1 MSLLSLIDNSRTDK
15 NTAHTY
21 IDLYETLLG
30 SRKQTAKAVLEVGIY
45 RGGSI
50 KLWNDYFPNATI
62 YAVDIMPRKDVW
74 SELNKPRIQ
83 LYCETDAYSQDF
95 INKLG
100 EVRFDMVLDD
110 GPHSL
115 ASQVAFIKLY
125 LPLLAENGILI
136 IEDVQSMNWIER
148 LKEAVPEDKRH
159 RINVYDLRAKKGRYD
174 DIVFTVTN

>member
-1 MSLLSLIDNSRTDK
+1 
-15 NTAHTY
+15 
-21 IDLYETLLG
+21 
-30 SRKQTAKAVLEVGIY
+30 
-45 RGGSI
+45 
-50 KLWNDYFPNATI
+50 
-62 YAVDIMPRKDVW
+62 MPRKDVW